1 MSEKLIELLRKRVK
15 QTREWQQSETMTA
28 ALSDLDLAE
37 IAVVERLDAL
47 ESSLA
52 QAQADVEAL
61 QKKSLRLQAAL
72 YDALTMRLFPGDIE
86 VQDIVLDHDEG
97 LAEIEAALPE
107 HLRGSK

>member
-1 MSEKLIELLRKRVK
+1 MSEHELSERMRSGSVAAMRVA
-15 QTREWQQSETMTA
+15 TNGPILVWADE
-28 ALSDLDLAE
+28 
-37 IAVVERLDAL
+37 VEVL

>member
-1 MSEKLIELLRKRVK
+1 MSEHELSERMRSGSVAAMRVA
-15 QTREWQQSETMTA
+15 TNGPILVWADE
-28 ALSDLDLAE
+28 
-37 IAVVERLDAL
+37 VEVL
-47 ESSLA
+47 ESSLT
-52 QAQADVEAL
+52 QVQADVEAL

>member
-61 QKKSLRLQAAL
+61 QRFVDDVRPWRGFVPEMD
-72 YDALTMRLFPGDIE
+72 DAY
-86 VQDIVLDHDEG
+86 V
-97 LAEIEAALPE
+97 ALPK
-107 HLRGSK
+107 HLRGAA

>member
-47 ESSLA
+47 ESS

>member
-1 MSEKLIELLRKRVK
+1 MSESREMTL
-15 QTREWQQSETMTA
+15 REWTMR
-28 ALSDLDLAE
+28 LPEGHLANKQLT
-37 IAVVERLDAL
+37 IL